1 MDKKTPEIIDE
12 ILNRVTKGEAIVKI
26 CGKDRDDF
34 LPSTAAWYKWLDAD
48 EALVDRYARACEARA
63 AVIFED
69 ILSIADD
76 GTNDYKSTE
85 DGALL
90 LNSEHI
96 QRSRLRVDSR
106 KWMLAKMQPQKYGD
120 KITQDNT
127 SSDGSMG
134 ALFASINER
143 GKSVNDK

>member
-12 ILNRVTKGEAIVKI
+12 ILSRVTKGEAIVKI

-34 LPSTAAWYKWLDAD
+34 LPSEVSWYKWLDAD
-48 EALVDRYARACEARA
+48 EELVQRYARACEARSEKL
-63 AVIFED
+63 FEE
-69 ILSIADD
+69 ILDIADD

-85 DGALL
+85 DGGLL

-106 KWMLAKMQPQKYGD
+106 KWMLAKMQPKKYGD